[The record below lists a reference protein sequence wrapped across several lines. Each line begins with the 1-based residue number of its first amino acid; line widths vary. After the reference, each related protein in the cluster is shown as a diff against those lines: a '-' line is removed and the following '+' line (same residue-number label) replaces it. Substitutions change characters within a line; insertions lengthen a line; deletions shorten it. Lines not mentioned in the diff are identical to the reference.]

1 MAERAA
7 SRAAAHVRS
16 WDNKQRTWQVK
27 GTAPH
32 FPNSSRGART
42 LLPRG
47 PDVLDRASAIA

>member
-1 MAERAA
+1 
-7 SRAAAHVRS
+7 VRS